1 MSSGARR
8 ARRPSVVRP
17 PRPSSEQPPSE
28 TDPFALSGER
38 LWHDDDGGRE
48 RRLYEP
54 GPHDERWFC
63 IISPTSAH
71 DRSRTIPSLSV
82 NDGATARRSCPFD
95 DSGSMTN
102 GGVASSYDRGGS
114 TVNGDD
120 RWNMEDCSGDRR
132 RRTAGEASSPRRRRR
147 RRRRACRAA
156 ERPSRLGASATV
168 ISSVCV

>member
-120 RWNMEDCSGDRR
+120 RWNTGLLRRSTTTNGGRGILSQTTSVVVVGRVERPSDRRVSERR
-132 RRTAGEASSPRRRRR
+132 RR
-147 RRRRACRAA
+147 
-156 ERPSRLGASATV
+156 
-168 ISSVCV
+168 